1 MGLGL
6 FVLKIFSTFC
16 IYTLHKNTLIIN
28 VMYYDKLLDIAL
40 NMLRT
45 KIEMLQDVNASKSKF
60 VVDHTKFYQSLM

>member
-16 IYTLHKNTLIIN
+16 IYTLHKSTLIIN

-60 VVDHTKFYQSLM
+60 VVDHTKLYQS